1 MPKRKGNRIAVEEG
15 FFWFL
20 VYKGGA
26 VSFSMKAFDEG
37 NGK

>member
-1 MPKRKGNRIAVEEG
+1 MPKRKSNHIPVEEG
-15 FFWFL
+15 FFWLL
-20 VYKGGA
+20 VHKGGS